1 MRGFIYTRCMPDPQ
15 SAGAAITPWSRLF
28 ERLHPRPGSATLEVT
43 PDWLQGRTVFG
54 GLQAAIALRAM
65 RTLVPDTPLRT
76 LQGTFLAPVPGGPV
90 TAQARVLR
98 TGKSATHVEARIVD
112 GESTLALLVGV
123 FGTARAS
130 SVAVRPRPAAID
142 SDSKTIEF
150 PYVPGLTP
158 AFTRH
163 FKVRWL
169 RGLPPYTGDTATE
182 HVLEIGLRDAGPA
195 NEGHVLAM
203 ADFIPPIALAHLK
216 VPAPGSTLTWMLEVL
231 TERFDTLGLER
242 WRIDAS
248 LAAARDGYTSQSV
261 MVWGPDGEPVATS
274 RQSMVVFG

>member
-1 MRGFIYTRCMPDPQ
+1 MLYTRGMPSSNSD
-15 SAGAAITPWSRLF
+15 GAAVTPWSRLF
-28 ERLHPRPGSATLEVT
+28 ETLRTQPGGATVEVT

-65 RTLVPDTPLRT
+65 RTHVPDVPLRT
-76 LQGTFLAPVPGGPV
+76 LQGTFLAPVPRGRV

-123 FGTARAS
+123 FGSARPS
-130 SVAVRPRPAAID
+130 TVVVRPRP
-142 SDSKTIEF
+142 SMQGDSKAIEF
-150 PYVPGLTP
+150 PYIPGLTP
-158 AFTRH
+158 AFTQH

-169 RGLPPYTGDTATE
+169 RGMPPYTSDTGTDN
-182 HVLEIGLRDAGPA
+182 VLEVGMRDEGAVT
-195 NEGHVLAM
+195 EGHVLAI
-203 ADFIPPIALAHLK
+203 ADFIPPIALSHLK
-216 VPAPGSTLTWMLEVL
+216 TPAPGSTLTWMLEML
-231 TERFDTLGLER
+231 TARLDALGLER

-248 LAAARDGYTSQSV
+248 LASAQDGYTSQSV
-261 MVWGPDGEPVATS
+261 MVWGPHGEAVATS

>member
-1 MRGFIYTRCMPDPQ
+1 MPDPT
-15 SAGAAITPWSRLF
+15 SGGATVTSWSRLF
-28 ERLHPRPGSATLEVT
+28 AGLRTQPGTASLDVSA
-43 PDWLQGRTVFG
+43 DWLQGRTVFG

-65 RTLVPDTPLRT
+65 RTLVPETPLRT

-90 TAQARVLR
+90 SAQARVLR

-112 GESTLALLVGV
+112 GDTTLALLVGV
-123 FGTARAS
+123 FGSARS
-130 SVAVRPRPAAID
+130 STVVVRPRQPPMH

-158 AFTRH
+158 AFTQH

-182 HVLEIGLRDAGPA
+182 HVLEVGLRDAGPA
-195 NEGHVLAM
+195 DEGHVLAM
-203 ADFIPPIALAHLK
+203 ADFIPPIALSHLK
-216 VPAPGSTLTWMLEVL
+216 APAPGSTLTWMLEML
-231 TERFDTLGLER
+231 AERFDALGLER
-242 WRIDAS
+242 WRVDAS
-248 LAAARDGYTSQSV
+248 LAAAHDGYTSQSV
-261 MVWGPDGEPVATS
+261 MVWGPGGEPVATS